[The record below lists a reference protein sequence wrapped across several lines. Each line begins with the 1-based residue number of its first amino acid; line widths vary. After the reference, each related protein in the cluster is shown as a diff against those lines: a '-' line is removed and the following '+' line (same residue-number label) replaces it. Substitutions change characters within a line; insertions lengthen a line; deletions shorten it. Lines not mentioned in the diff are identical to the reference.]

1 MLFIFFI
8 FVFNLN
14 LSISKFFRSGF
25 EQSAISC
32 GEVREKCS
40 SDDGDCFFFIFFL
53 FFFFSVVLAVDDD
66 IQKHSTYRKN
76 KLKVPNYQPE

>member
-14 LSISKFFRSGF
+14 LPISKFFRSGF
-25 EQSAISC
+25 EQSAISR

-40 SDDGDCFFFIFFL
+40 SDDGDCFFFFL
-53 FFFFSVVLAVDDD
+53 VVLAVEM
-66 IQKHSTYRKN
+66 IYKN
-76 KLKVPNYQPE
+76 AAHTERIN